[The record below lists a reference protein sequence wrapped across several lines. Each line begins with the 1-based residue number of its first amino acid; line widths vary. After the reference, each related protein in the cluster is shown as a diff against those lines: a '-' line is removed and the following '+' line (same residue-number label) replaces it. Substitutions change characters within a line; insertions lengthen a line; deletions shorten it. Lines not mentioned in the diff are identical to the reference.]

1 MGATEGEGRKRRRS
15 RGGGCVVVGGLF
27 LVYRFFCDSFF
38 FVFFFLLSRAISI
51 NWITIHTCLCMS
63 LSQTDAFQVAVL
75 LSLLLLCNEC
85 NGRCKVSATFVAII
99 SLALHSVCMHI
110 LDLWLKVRMM
120 MMLLLLLLL
129 FRLTDW
135 LTAGYPLLPSSH
147 TKSSGNYYKHTI
159 LFYQLN
165 AVPLPAP
172 FASLPSFVYLV
183 FVSFLHAHKIKCN
196 NSKRCNNSVRYLS
209 RFLFYFSLCLSLLS
223 LSVVFS
229 FAYLIFLLFY
239 SQPAHSLCIYISGLQ
254 HAR

>member
-1 MGATEGEGRKRRRS
+1 MFVHVLEPDGCITS
-15 RGGGCVVVGGLF
+15 CCCCCRGCCCCWV
-27 LVYRFFCDSFF
+27 
-38 FVFFFLLSRAISI
+38 
-51 NWITIHTCLCMS
+51 M
-63 LSQTDAFQVAVL
+63 
-75 LSLLLLCNEC
+75 
-85 NGRCKVSATFVAII
+85 SATADAKFQ
-99 SLALHSVCMHI
+99 
-110 LDLWLKVRMM
+110 
-120 MMLLLLLLL
+120 LLLLLL
-129 FRLTDW
+129 FLSLCIPFACTFSTCDSRLGWWWCCCCCCCCCGWLTDW

-165 AVPLPAP
+165 AVPVPAP
-172 FASLPSFVYLV
+172 FASFAASPFVYLV

-209 RFLFYFSLCLSLLS
+209 RFLFYFSLCLSL
-223 LSVVFS
+223 SVVFS

>member
-1 MGATEGEGRKRRRS
+1 MHYK
-15 RGGGCVVVGGLF
+15 
-27 LVYRFFCDSFF
+27 
-38 FVFFFLLSRAISI
+38 LL
-51 NWITIHTCLCMS
+51 
-63 LSQTDAFQVAVL
+63 L
-75 LSLLLLCNEC
+75 LLLLLCNEC

-120 MMLLLLLLL
+120 MMLLLLLL
-129 FRLTDW
+129 RLTDW
-135 LTAGYPLLPSSH
+135 LTVGYPLLPSSH

-165 AVPLPAP
+165 AVPVPAP

-209 RFLFYFSLCLSLLS
+209 RFLFYCSLCLALPLCSFFVCLFNFSAILLAARA
-223 LSVVFS
+223 LTLHLHFRV
-229 FAYLIFLLFY
+229 AARPLKIC
-239 SQPAHSLCIYISGLQ
+239 CIYCCCCT
-254 HAR
+254 

>member
-1 MGATEGEGRKRRRS
+1 MHYK
-15 RGGGCVVVGGLF
+15 
-27 LVYRFFCDSFF
+27 
-38 FVFFFLLSRAISI
+38 LL
-51 NWITIHTCLCMS
+51 
-63 LSQTDAFQVAVL
+63 L
-75 LSLLLLCNEC
+75 LLLLLCNEC

-120 MMLLLLLLL
+120 MMLLLL
-129 FRLTDW
+129 RLTDW

-209 RFLFYFSLCLSLLS
+209 RFLFYCSLCLALPLCSFFVCLFNFSAILL
-223 LSVVFS
+223 
-229 FAYLIFLLFY
+229 A
-239 SQPAHSLCIYISGLQ
+239 
-254 HAR
+254 ARALTLHLHFRVAARPLKICCYYCCCCT

>member
-1 MGATEGEGRKRRRS
+1 MHYK
-15 RGGGCVVVGGLF
+15 
-27 LVYRFFCDSFF
+27 
-38 FVFFFLLSRAISI
+38 LL
-51 NWITIHTCLCMS
+51 
-63 LSQTDAFQVAVL
+63 L
-75 LSLLLLCNEC
+75 LLLLLCNEC

-209 RFLFYFSLCLSLLS
+209 RFLFYCSLCLALPLCSFFVCLFNFSAILLAARA
-223 LSVVFS
+223 LTLHLHFRV
-229 FAYLIFLLFY
+229 AARPLKIC
-239 SQPAHSLCIYISGLQ
+239 CIYCCCCT
-254 HAR
+254 